1 MKEPLLLSPIRDSS
15 MIESHQTQMVILV
28 DRDPLVRTQLSA
40 AINER
45 QWSTSEFE
53 SVETCT
59 SAIEMLSSDLTL
71 CVVSELSLPGRG
83 GLGLQDRLNAMPK
96 PISTIFYTEQ
106 ASTNDIVTAMNQG
119 ALTVIE
125 KSEGHHVVLHRLDEA
140 FELARRNFETAE
152 QQRIA
157 RDQLRSL
164 SRGETEVLEGI
175 LNGKL
180 NKEIAQ
186 QLNLSVRT
194 IEQRRRQIFNKLD
207 VQHPASLAQKV
218 IHATHL
224 LNKQPAPIE
233 LNISL
238 PMISTESVL

>member
-1 MKEPLLLSPIRDSS
+1 MIKSS
-15 MIESHQTQMVILV
+15 QTQMVILV
-28 DRDPLVRTQLSA
+28 DRDPLPRNQLSA
-40 AINER
+40 AIQDR

-53 SVETCT
+53 SVETCAN
-59 SAIEMLSSDLTL
+59 AIEMLSPALTL
-71 CVVSELSLPGRG
+71 CVISELDLPGPG

-96 PISTIFYTEQ
+96 AISTIFYAEQ
-106 ASTNDIVTAMNQG
+106 APTNEVVAAMNQG
-119 ALTVIE
+119 AITVIE
-125 KSEGHHVVLHRLDEA
+125 KSAGHHTVLDHLDEA
-140 FELARRNFETAE
+140 FELARRDFETAE

-157 RDQLRSL
+157 GAQLRSL

-218 IHATHL
+218 IHATHSL
-224 LNKQPAPIE
+224 KNQPAPIG

-238 PMISTESVL
+238 PTISTENVT